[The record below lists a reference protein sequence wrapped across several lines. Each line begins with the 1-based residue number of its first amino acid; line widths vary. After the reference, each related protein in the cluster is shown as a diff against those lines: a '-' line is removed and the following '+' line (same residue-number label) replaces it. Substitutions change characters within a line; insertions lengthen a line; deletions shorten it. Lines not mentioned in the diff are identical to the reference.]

1 MTPAPEHA
9 DPAIRALTALGFTDL
24 EATIYASLVAGEGET
39 GYALAKATGKP
50 VANVYKAVES
60 LEAKGAIVVA
70 GLEPRTLRAVDPGD
84 LVRSLRERFASKADD
99 AERALAQLH
108 SPEETGGLYR
118 LTSSQ
123 QVFERAR
130 TMIRQ
135 AQSTV
140 LVDAYPNCLAPIAG
154 ELTDAASRGV
164 KVVLLG
170 YTDEHVT
177 PGVRRLTHRLG
188 DLVMERRIDDHLI
201 VNTDAEQL
209 LMAQLA
215 VGAGSVMQAIWTDQL
230 FLAMHYY
237 DSFFCQFVVHT
248 IDAHIERHGGPKS
261 VQRLIDSMMDVR
273 VAKTPGFGRYF
284 GGAYA
289 SVIPDVPPRK
299 QRTTKKGAGK

>member
-1 MTPAPEHA
+1 MPPAPEHA

-70 GLEPRTLRAVDPGD
+70 GLEPRTLRAVDPDD
-84 LVRSLRERFASKADD
+84 LVGALRSRFESRADD
-99 AERALAQLH
+99 AQRALAQLH
-108 SPEETGGLYR
+108 SPDESGGMYR
-118 LTSSQ
+118 LTSAQ
-123 QVFERAR
+123 QVLERTRA
-130 TMIRQ
+130 MIAQ
-135 AQSTV
+135 AQATV
-140 LVDAYPNCLAPIAG
+140 LVDAYPDVFEEIAG
-154 ELTDAASRGV
+154 DLEEAGYRCV
-164 KVVLLG
+164 KVVLLA
-170 YTDEHVT
+170 YTDEHPT
-177 PGVRRLTHRLG
+177 PSVRRLTHRLG

-209 LMAQLA
+209 LMAQLSI
-215 VGAGSVMQAIWTDQL
+215 GARSVMQAIWTDQL

-248 IDAHIERHGGPKS
+248 VDSHIERHGGPKS
-261 VQRLIDSMMDVR
+261 IQRLIDAMMDVR
-273 VAKTPGFGRYF
+273 VAKTPGFDRYF

-299 QRTTKKGAGK
+299 AGKSGVRK